1 MYAVV
6 GYADPEDT
14 GVVKSRDLGISGV
27 NSSTGFLEFLA
38 CSSSLISIWL
48 VLFWRSIWS
57 CIRLYIASSSLL
69 DTITG
74 SWEDGFDPE
83 NTGAAAFFGALSSF
97 FWIAAAAVVA
107 GGGGNGGLPE
117 DSEAGTV
124 EETILGYKD
133 MLWILRI
140 RFCLKVNKDYSTVAP
155 RWAPNCF
162 GQKLTRQF
170 PNKLV
175 MRLGA
180 KNVK

>member
-1 MYAVV
+1 MV
-6 GYADPEDT
+6 GCADPEDI

-27 NSSTGFLEFLA
+27 NSSTGFLEPLA

-48 VLFWRSIWS
+48 VLFWRSICS

-74 SWEDGFDPE
+74 SWEDGLDPE
-83 NTGAAAFFGALSSF
+83 NKGAAAFFGALSSF

-124 EETILGYKD
+124 EETILGCED
-133 MLWILRI
+133 MLWVLRI
-140 RFCLKVNKDYSTVAP
+140 RFYLRVNKDYSTVSP
-155 RWAPNCF
+155 
-162 GQKLTRQF
+162 T
-170 PNKLV
+170 V
-175 MRLGA
+175 GA
-180 KNVK
+180 KLFWSKIDKAISEQISNEARC